1 MMSTHNNMKDR
12 FGREIKYLRVSVTD
26 RCNFRCKYCM
36 PTTDF
41 KCLQHENIL
50 SYEELLFAVDVFCS
64 LGVKKVRVTGGEPLV
79 RKGIGSFLEGLG
91 KMEKL
96 EEVTLTTNGALLK
109 EFTEQIKSAG
119 IQRVNV
125 SLDSLQEE
133 RYKDIT
139 GGFKLEKI
147 IDSIKHVQRAGIGPV
162 KTNMVVIKGY
172 NDDEILDFC
181 EFSAKNRIITR
192 FIEFM
197 PVGNFSE
204 WKEENILFGKDIL
217 EIIKSKY
224 DLKQTQKTRLGG
236 PAQNYELSNG
246 AMIGIITPISNHFCS
261 ECDKLRLTSDGKLRP
276 CLLSDAEID
285 LVPSI
290 KNQDRNALI
299 EAIEEGL
306 NIKDQEHKVLLE
318 KRNDGYKRT
327 MSKIG
332 G

>member
-1 MMSTHNNMKDR
+1 MKDR
-12 FGREIKYLRVSVTD
+12 FGREISYLRVSVTD
-26 RCNFRCKYCM
+26 RCNFKCKYCM
-36 PTTDF
+36 PTNDF
-41 KCLQHENIL
+41 KCLEHDDIL
-50 SYEELLFAVDVFCS
+50 SYEEMLFAVNVFCD

-79 RKGIGSFLEGLG
+79 RRDIGSFLERLG
-91 KMEKL
+91 KIEKL
-96 EEVTLTTNGALLK
+96 KEVTLTTNGALLEK
-109 EFTEQIKSAG
+109 YTDQIKNAG

-125 SLDSLQEE
+125 SLDSLKVDRFQ
-133 RYKDIT
+133 DIT
-139 GGFKLEKI
+139 GGFSLEKI
-147 IDSIKHVQRAGIGPV
+147 IDGIKHAQRSGIGPV

-181 EFSAKNRIITR
+181 EFSATNRIITR

-217 EIIKSKY
+217 NIIKTKY
-224 DLKQTQKTRLGG
+224 ELKEIKKAKLGG

-246 AMIGIITPISNHFCS
+246 AMIGIITPISNHFCH
-261 ECDKLRLTSDGKLRP
+261 ECDKLRLTADGKLRP
-276 CLLSDAEID
+276 CLLSDQEID
-285 LVPSI
+285 LVPAI
-290 KNQDRNALI
+290 KKGDKDALRELI
-299 EAIEEGL
+299 IKGL
-306 NIKDQEHKVLLE
+306 NIKDQEHKVLSE

>member
-1 MMSTHNNMKDR
+1 MPDKMKDR

-36 PTTDF
+36 PTDQF
-41 KCLQHENIL
+41 KCMSHSDIL
-50 SYEELLFAVDVFCS
+50 RYEDILFAIKVFCDI
-64 LGVKKVRVTGGEPLV
+64 GVQKVRVTGGEPLV
-79 RKGIGSFLEGLG
+79 RKGIGEFLEELG
-91 KMEKL
+91 HLEKL
-96 EEVTLTTNGALLK
+96 KEVTLTTNGALLK
-109 EFTEQIKSAG
+109 KFTDQIRNAG

-125 SLDSLQEE
+125 SLDSLKPE
-133 RYKDIT
+133 RFNEIT
-139 GGFKLEKI
+139 GGFSLDKI
-147 IDSIKHVQRAGIGPV
+147 IDGIKHAQRSGIGPV

-181 EFSAKNRIITR
+181 EFSAKNKIITR

-224 DLKQTQKTRLGG
+224 TLKEVKKAKLGG
-236 PAQNYELSNG
+236 PAQNFELDNG
-246 AMIGIITPISNHFCS
+246 AMIGVITPISNHFCH
-261 ECDKLRLTSDGKLRP
+261 ECDKLRLTADGKLRP
-276 CLLSDAEID
+276 CLLSDKEID
-285 LVPSI
+285 LVPAI
-290 KNQDRNALI
+290 KAGDAKALR
-299 EAIEEGL
+299 EAIIEGL
-306 NIKDQEHKVLLE
+306 NIKEQEHAVLSE